1 MTRAPRGDS
10 AVDGPPAASRSS
22 CPSPLLCV
30 KPAASKLSRPW
41 WWPLGCLHADSMSS
55 YMCAGVCGVCTYAR
69 SVWSSTRVRRCVC
82 SVCTCAQA
90 CVRCLHVCKE
100 CMEFCM
106 CAQACVQCL
115 HTCRLLIL
123 SVQHEDCVCCSLCPA
138 NINMPGMGVWN
149 DSVFPVTINCS
160 YQIE

>member
-1 MTRAPRGDS
+1 MSVGSEVGGVTRAPRGDS
-10 AVDGPPAASRSS
+10 AVDGPPAVSCSL

-41 WWPLGCLHADSMSS
+41 WWPLGCLHVILHVRRRVWGLHVCKECMEF
-55 YMCAGVCGVCTYAR
+55 YMCAQV
-69 SVWSSTRVRRCVC
+69 
-82 SVCTCAQA
+82 

-106 CAQACVQCL
+106 CAQACVRCL

-138 NINMPGMGVWN
+138 NINMSRMGVWN